1 MNNIVLTV
9 DGQIAIDA
17 DINLPLI
24 IKLLRG
30 ASVAALIQRVPK
42 STPISTDQA
51 RELLAR
57 VDEKSA
63 HFLKQL
69 AANGGEMTWGEMR
82 KLFGIGDVQET
93 SAFTNRYGK
102 GITRALRHLLG
113 DKSARLVWWDD
124 FEWVWDD
131 LDKVDGYKVYMDG
144 PALRALQEATAN

>member
-1 MNNIVLTV
+1 MNNIVVTV
-9 DGQIAIDA
+9 DGQVAIDA
-17 DINLPLI
+17 DINVPLI
-24 IKLLRG
+24 VRLLQR
-30 ASVAALIQRVPK
+30 ASAVTLTQSVPK

-69 AANGGEMTWGEMR
+69 AANGGKMTWGEMR
-82 KLFGIGDVQET
+82 KLFGINDVQET

-131 LDKVDGYKVYMDG
+131 LDKVDAYKVYIDG
-144 PALRALQEATAN
+144 PALLALQEATAN